1 MTLALARWLRV
12 APERPDVRSL
22 PRGFASARPLNRGV
36 RQIIQYD
43 SLKVLIPAEVMSNA
57 IEQRLLLSV
66 STHRLLAQQAS
77 TSNTMLHRMDKTR
90 PRYLRMDCRF
100 RQVEQL
106 PQIREARQERGR
118 HVKNASP
125 TMAVTFGAE
134 RVTFAELLPE
144 TTAVQRQRQVKGFVL
159 LGWKGSLPRFGW
171 LSGKLTADISN
182 VTAIGFDSTSKDIEG
197 ARKPIGTAIPLT
209 DDSSSLACGSQKLY
223 ERRT

>member
-1 MTLALARWLRV
+1 MC
-12 APERPDVRSL
+12 DNRSGRFPHCL
-22 PRGFASARPLNRGV
+22 
-36 RQIIQYD
+36 D
-43 SLKVLIPAEVMSNA
+43 SNCKVLFNDVW
-57 IEQRLLLSV
+57 QRFLLSV
-66 STHRLLAQQAS
+66 SIHQLLAQQAS
-77 TSNTMLHRMDKTR
+77 TPNSMLHRTDKTQLR
-90 PRYLRMDCRF
+90 YPRMACRF
-100 RQVEQL
+100 RHVEQQL

-144 TTAVQRQRQVKGFVL
+144 TTAVQRQRQVEGFVL